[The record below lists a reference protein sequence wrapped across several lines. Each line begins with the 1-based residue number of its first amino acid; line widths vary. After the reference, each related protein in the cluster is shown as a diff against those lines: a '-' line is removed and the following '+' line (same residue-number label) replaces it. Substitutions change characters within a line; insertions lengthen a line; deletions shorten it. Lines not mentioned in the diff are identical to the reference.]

1 MPLSDLL
8 PQYYIGVEG
17 DYRRSFQPGQ
27 IYWAPT
33 FYLPAHPEVLFEVDP
48 DPAEARLKFEVRRAG
63 DQSFRGSHRPLKS
76 INLQATEE
84 LVAVKAKRRLIVLLS
99 QPNTTYDDIRQHV
112 GKDRKI
118 HELSFLGLPLYGRHR
133 GEAERGFPN
142 IVVDRIQALMYNQ
155 FFYFPPS
162 STEPQPVVYESI
174 GRLDRIQAF
183 HADTLAAGALP
194 LRLHPDAWE
203 VLREW
208 VAGYLTGEVSP
219 DLVGLREDLIRELY
233 T

>member
-8 PQYYIGVEG
+8 PNYYVGIQG
-17 DYRRSFQPGQ
+17 DYHRTFKPGQ

-33 FYLPAHPEVLFEVDP
+33 FYLPAHPDVFFEVDP
-48 DPAEARLKFEVRRAG
+48 DPAEVRLRFQLRRATG
-63 DQSFRGSHRPLKS
+63 QSFRGSHRPLKA

-84 LVAVKAKRRLIVLLS
+84 LIAVKAKRRLVVLLS
-99 QPNTTYDDIRQHV
+99 QPNTVLQEIRHHV
-112 GKDRKI
+112 AKDRKI
-118 HELSFLGLPLYGRHR
+118 HEASFLGLPLYGRHQ
-133 GEAERGFPN
+133 GEAERGFPD

-162 STEPQPVVYESI
+162 SREPAPLIYESI

-183 HADTLAAGALP
+183 HADTLAGGAVP
-194 LRLHPDAWE
+194 LSLHGDCWE

-208 VAGYLTGEVSP
+208 IAGYLTGEISEH
-219 DLVGLREDLIRELY
+219 LVGLRSELIRELY

>member
-1 MPLSDLL
+1 MSASRAITTGAFI
-8 PQYYIGVEG
+8 QARSIGPP
-17 DYRRSFQPGQ
+17 RS
-27 IYWAPT
+27 
-33 FYLPAHPEVLFEVDP
+33 YLPAHPDVLFEVDP
-48 DPAEARLKFEVRRAG
+48 DPAEARLKFEVRRAS

-99 QPNTTYDDIRQHV
+99 QPNTIYDDIRQHV

-133 GEAERGFPN
+133 GEAERGFPD

-162 STEPQPVVYESI
+162 SPEPSPLVYESI
-174 GRLDRIQAF
+174 GRLDRVQAF
-183 HADTLAAGALP
+183 HADTLAAGAIP
-194 LRLHPDAWE
+194 LRLHDDCWE

-208 VAGYLTGEVSP
+208 VAGYITGELSP
-219 DLVGLREDLIRELY
+219 HLADLRQELIRELY

>member
-1 MPLSDLL
+1 VPLSDLI
-8 PQYYIGVEG
+8 PQYYVGVGG

-99 QPNTTYDDIRQHV
+99 LPNTIYDDIRQHV

-162 STEPQPVVYESI
+162 STEPEPAVYESI

-208 VAGYLTGEVSP
+208 AAGYLTGEVSP